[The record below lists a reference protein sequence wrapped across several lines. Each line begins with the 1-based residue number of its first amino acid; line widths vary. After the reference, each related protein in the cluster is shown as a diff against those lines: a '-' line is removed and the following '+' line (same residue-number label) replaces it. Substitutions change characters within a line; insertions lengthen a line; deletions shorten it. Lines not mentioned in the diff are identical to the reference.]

1 MSYIQSGLNYR
12 IVIFKLHLILV
23 LSSLNVFLFAV
34 HFIDDIVFRSSSS
47 LLTRQEFSVIF

>member
-12 IVIFKLHLILV
+12 IVIFKLNLILV
-23 LSSLNVFLFAV
+23 LSKCFLFAV
-34 HFIDDIVFRSSSS
+34 HFIDDIVFRSSWS